1 MLQHRK
7 LTYENALTRA
17 AVLCSKCE
25 QCSPD
30 ILKKLSGWGLSSND
44 SERVIGRL
52 EELRFL
58 DDERFVRAYAHDK
71 LVFSGWGRMK
81 IARGLW
87 AKRLPRELIDIAL
100 ESIDEEE
107 YEDVAIRVM
116 SSRTRLYPDMLES
129 YEGRTK
135 LLRFGAGRGFELSLL
150 TKIITTLRK
159 QHEEE

>member
-17 AVLCSKCE
+17 AALCSKCE
-25 QCSPD
+25 QCSSD

-44 SERVIGRL
+44 SE
-52 EELRFL
+52 
-58 DDERFVRAYAHDK
+58 
-71 LVFSGWGRMK
+71 
-81 IARGLW
+81 ARGLW

-116 SSRTRLYPDMLES
+116 SSRTRLYPGMLES

-135 LLRFGAGRGFELSLL
+135 LLCFGAGRGFELSLL